1 MRQLVKLPD
10 VLLTDDEDAAHLR
23 AADALRVLLH
33 GSAPAQQ
40 EGDRSRGVGL
50 GWLALTRSP

>member
-1 MRQLVKLPD
+1 MRQLVKRPD

-23 AADALRVLLH
+23 EADALRVLLH
-33 GSAPAQQ
+33 GSAPAPQ

-50 GWLALTRSP
+50 GLLTLTL

>member
-50 GWLALTRSP
+50 GLLTLTLQP

>member
-23 AADALRVLLH
+23 EADALRVLLH

-50 GWLALTRSP
+50 GLLTLTL

>member
-23 AADALRVLLH
+23 AGDALRVLLH

-50 GWLALTRSP
+50 GLLTVTL

>member
-23 AADALRVLLH
+23 EADALRVLLH

-40 EGDRSRGVGL
+40 EG
-50 GWLALTRSP
+50 